1 MMIKRIIRI
10 GNGLNRINQI
20 GRMKLTE
27 IDSEE
32 TLIILLFLL
41 TNIYFYYNSKL
52 NYIEIIFT
60 E

>member
-20 GRMKLTE
+20 GQMKLTE

>member
-10 GNGLNRINQI
+10 GNGLNRINKI

-52 NYIEIIFT
+52 NYIEIIT

>member
-10 GNGLNRINQI
+10 GNGLNRINKI

>member
-10 GNGLNRINQI
+10 GNGLNRINKI
-20 GRMKLTE
+20 GQMKLTE

-52 NYIEIIFT
+52 NYIEIIT